1 MKKPNIILVIAS
13 SIDGRLSFPINQSAH
28 IGSFEDKKLL
38 NNAISKVD
46 ATIFGSGT
54 LKVHQS
60 TFLIKKFIDKTK
72 FIIKESQPISIIAG
86 NPNNFQK
93 EWIYFNQPIKRWL
106 INSNPKQITNDLNFD
121 KEFFY
126 KNSWLQTLANLK
138 KEGIKKIALLGGAK
152 LIHSFMMEDLIDE
165 IKITIIP
172 KIIGGKYIW
181 LPHKTHEKILDFNN
195 EWIIKSCKQLKTNE
209 IFIHYAKKI
218 NRFLEF

>member
-13 SIDGRLSFPINQSAH
+13 SLDGRLSFPINKSTH
-28 IGSFEDKKLL
+28 IGSFEDKKVL
-38 NNAISKVD
+38 NEAMSKVD

-60 TFLIKKFIDKTK
+60 TFLTKEFINKTK
-72 FIIKESQPISIIAG
+72 FILKDSQPISIIAG
-86 NPNNFQK
+86 NPSNFKK

-106 INSNPKQITNDLNFD
+106 INSKPQKTSKDLNFD

-126 KNSWLQTLANLK
+126 TDSWLQTLSDLK

-165 IKITIIP
+165 IKITITP

-181 LPHKTHEKILDFNN
+181 LPYKENEKILDFKN
-195 EWIIKSCKQLKTNE
+195 EWIIKSFKQLNTNE
-209 IFIHYAKKI
+209 IFIHYSKNK
-218 NRFLEF
+218 

>member
-28 IGSFEDKKLL
+28 IGSFEDKKIL

-60 TFLIKKFIDKTK
+60 TFLLKKFIDQTK
-72 FIIKESQPISIIAG
+72 FIIKDSQPISIIAG
-86 NPNNFQK
+86 NPSTFEK
-93 EWIYFNQPIKRWL
+93 EWVYFNQPIKRWL
-106 INSNPKQITNDLNFD
+106 INSKPQQISKNFNFD
-121 KEFFY
+121 KEFLY
-126 KNSWLQTLANLK
+126 KNSWLQTLAHLK
-138 KEGIKKIALLGGAK
+138 NEGIEKIALLGGAK

-165 IKITIIP
+165 IKITIAP

-181 LPHKTHEKILDFNN
+181 LPHKTNEEILDFKN
-195 EWIIKSCKQLKTNE
+195 EWIIKSFKQLKTNE

>member
-13 SIDGRLSFPINQSAH
+13 SIDGRLSFPINQSDH
-28 IGSFEDKKLL
+28 IGSFEDKKIL

-106 INSNPKQITNDLNFD
+106 INSNPK
-121 KEFFY
+121 
-126 KNSWLQTLANLK
+126 
-138 KEGIKKIALLGGAK
+138 K
-152 LIHSFMMEDLIDE
+152 L
-165 IKITIIP
+165 P
-172 KIIGGKYIW
+172 KI
-181 LPHKTHEKILDFNN
+181 
-195 EWIIKSCKQLKTNE
+195 
-209 IFIHYAKKI
+209 
-218 NRFLEF
+218 

>member
-28 IGSFEDKKLL
+28 IGSFEDKKIL

-86 NPNNFQK
+86 NPIHHRETHIFLVLFK
-93 EWIYFNQPIKRWL
+93 IDQPPPTW
-106 INSNPKQITNDLNFD
+106 
-121 KEFFY
+121 
-126 KNSWLQTLANLK
+126 A
-138 KEGIKKIALLGGAK
+138 
-152 LIHSFMMEDLIDE
+152 
-165 IKITIIP
+165 
-172 KIIGGKYIW
+172 
-181 LPHKTHEKILDFNN
+181 
-195 EWIIKSCKQLKTNE
+195 
-209 IFIHYAKKI
+209 
-218 NRFLEF
+218 

>member
-1 MKKPNIILVIAS
+1 MKKPNITLVIAS
-13 SIDGRLSFPINQSAH
+13 SIDGRLSFPINQSTH
-28 IGSFEDKKLL
+28 IGSFEDKKIL
-38 NNAISKVD
+38 NDAISKVD

-54 LKVHQS
+54 LRVHQS

-72 FIIKESQPISIIAG
+72 FIIKKSQPISIIAG

-93 EWIYFNQPIKRWL
+93 EWIYFKQPIKRWL
-106 INSNPKQITNDLNFD
+106 INSKPQQISKNFNFD

-138 KEGIKKIALLGGAK
+138 NEGIKKIALLGGAK
-152 LIHSFMMEDLIDE
+152 LIHSFMRENLIDE
-165 IKITIIP
+165 IKITIVP

-181 LPHKTHEKILDFNN
+181 LPHKTNEEILDFKN

>member
-1 MKKPNIILVIAS
+1 MNKPNIILVIAS

-28 IGSFEDKKLL
+28 LGSFEDKKLL

-54 LKVHQS
+54 LRVHQS
-60 TFLIKKFIDKTK
+60 TFLTKKFIDKTK
-72 FIIKESQPISIIAG
+72 FIIKELQPISIIAG

-93 EWIYFNQPIKRWL
+93 EWVYFNQPIKRWL
-106 INSNPKQITNDLNFD
+106 INSDQKKITKDLNFD

-126 KNSWLQTLANLK
+126 KDSWLQTLAQFK

-152 LIHSFMMEDLIDE
+152 LIHSFMMENLIDE
-165 IKITIIP
+165 IKITITP

-181 LPHKTHEKILDFNN
+181 LPHKENEKILDFKN
-195 EWIIKSCKQLKTNE
+195 EWIIKSCNQLKTNE
-209 IFIHYAKKI
+209 IFIHYIKNI
-218 NRFLEF
+218 

>member
-1 MKKPNIILVIAS
+1 LNKPNIILVIAS

-28 IGSFEDKKLL
+28 IGSFEDKKIL

-72 FIIKESQPISIIAG
+72 FIVKESQPISIIAG
-86 NPNNFQK
+86 NPNNFKK

-106 INSNPKQITNDLNFD
+106 INSKPQQVSKNFNFD

-138 KEGIKKIALLGGAK
+138 KEGIEKIALLGGAK
-152 LIHSFMMEDLIDE
+152 LIHSFVMEDLIDE
-165 IKITIIP
+165 IKITITP
-172 KIIGGKYIW
+172 KIIGGKYMW
-181 LPHKTHEKILDFNN
+181 LPHETHEEILDFKN

-218 NRFLEF
+218 NRLLEF